1 MKKITNYLVTF
12 LLANILCIT
21 VLAQNTTISGNVRN
35 SSTKENAGAVSVT
48 LKDGTTGTYTDDK
61 GNFKL
66 SVKTL
71 PVTLIVSSFGY

>member
-66 SVKTL
+66 SV
-71 PVTLIVSSFGY
+71 